1 MDEWQEAFN
10 GLSPKLKSCLIRAR
24 EEKADVLTA
33 LLREAELKKTL
44 CLVKRWKVNLGGKT
58 IVLRDLFDKII
69 AWVYKFKAIGDTA
82 VQFDPAPAT
91 LAWAA
96 NEELE
101 KIAELDTEVDRLTRI
116 SDAEVQLQIQDDMH
130 KTQTIP
136 KSIQTPFSRVV
147 DASTIYAKSVEEQ
160 QFRQL
165 LTWMSSVPYL
175 QHHARHSE
183 ARLQGSTEWLFKHPR
198 YTEWNETSTSSIL
211 LLHGIPGSG
220 KTSLTSSVVDS
231 FLRSKSQNPLAAPVA
246 YFYCGDSKMGRYWAD
261 PEETMGCLTRQVA
274 VIDRQK
280 LEVHEHVLL
289 EYQRKAA
296 EANLDGFDVPK
307 LKISQCAD
315 LILGVLGS
323 NPAILVVDGVDEI
336 EETRRYEL
344 LDALKRIRDESA
356 SVVKIFLSGREDRN
370 ILGRLS
376 DALMLRVEENDT
388 RLDIELFV
396 KNKVLLG
403 ISTLCLLGGEVPR
416 DLQEELIAFLL
427 NRSRGMFLWV
437 TLQLNCFFRLK
448 TRASVV
454 ASIQDSS
461 KATCESLSDLYSEM
475 LGHLHEADPS
485 AYDIANRAFS
495 WLLCMHEPLTP
506 QALLFTV
513 SMSSPEEQR
522 NFTLPELLD
531 FCFNLIYV
539 DSKLNTLR
547 FVHFSFIEYLKTKPE
562 FSVPCINTIAATGC
576 LNACIQ
582 DTPSN
587 LEDTFNPKDNFV
599 LYAALYWTQHY
610 QNAAIGNDHSPI
622 LSKLEKFAFNNDGE
636 TNLSFMAWLD
646 TVHIAAGLLSPD
658 HPLKAELNSVTSMQM
673 TPLFAGCIYGIEEI
687 VQSVVTREG
696 FDVNKKSTTGHTPLY
711 LAAKFGHDEII
722 RILLSYGADVGLEG
736 GKHGNS
742 VNAACANGHVSAT
755 NLLLSHQS
763 TSISS
768 DDVGLAVQ
776 KALISGH
783 ENVALFLLQNSV
795 ELPDHETYTKT
806 AEQASRAG
814 MFKLVQWLDKEHP
827 SLSNANE
834 AQSRILDMAIL
845 KGQLSFIKRYCSK
858 LQFLDNSVANAA
870 CMGHVDIV
878 SFCLDQGA
886 SIEEEGPLGSP
897 LRAASLMGHEMA
909 VRLLIAR
916 GASIN
921 APGKFG
927 DALQAAAMNGHWSIT
942 QFLIQNKAD
951 VNAQGGYYG
960 NPLQAAASRGHLEV
974 AEALINA
981 GARIAAKG
989 RYKDAFLTAAE
1000 AGHHAVVGLFIEKGF
1015 QLPQGHVRSIMK
1027 GLYQNLLW
1035 TAWNDAHGSL
1045 VHKEKENN
1053 LLSLPLPDPGLGV
1066 SFNTLKDGISST
1078 PRNRNTATPVRGLK
1092 APTPVEYSSLVLAAS
1107 KGWDLVVQCMVTER
1121 EKIKLGQAELELAL
1135 EKAAYHG
1142 HVGVLKIIL
1151 ASDIEKNWKIL
1162 NALMAAAQTAQ
1173 ITIIQ
1178 ILIHHVADSDVL
1190 SWDNALL
1197 VLRYGSREN
1206 QISSVRYC
1214 LSHVMDKER
1223 HALVALAFKHAAK
1236 FNSVGVLKSLDQDGN
1251 YIDGQV
1257 VRQAFQ
1263 IAASNGST
1271 DVVQLII
1278 GSDFANSIQSEDY
1291 LVAFRGASFYGHAV
1305 QSQSLL
1311 GHVSSPCSPEHLKV
1325 LFINAAYKGYRG
1337 VLSVL
1342 LPEIKNL
1349 DCCQTLL
1356 DTCLCFACAE
1366 GEFDAASFLIEAGAC
1381 VNARADSEMKVD
1393 ENPALAGLCLDKDT
1407 DEQRPLIEPTDSRF
1421 SVYYKNCGKW
1431 TALQACLKSPR
1442 QFQFRRGDSEGPRAL
1457 DKKHFAVLQLLILH
1471 DVDVNVVGEDG
1482 LTPLHWALSR
1492 ETMCFPM
1499 VSLLLNAG
1507 PESYIEEAEA
1517 EGRYPLLQTALRFFE
1532 GGGCFKD
1539 CESVEEVFTTGPGA
1553 VIRLLLESK
1562 PNISATDRQFR
1573 LVLEMAAT
1581 VGNADFI
1588 QLLVERG
1595 VDVNTPVDFFSH
1607 ALIAAA
1613 AFGHNDCVQLL
1624 VTTGADVNISH
1635 PLHGTAL
1642 QIAVIGGHTRTA
1654 RILLDHG
1661 ADIDVYTQASFPSI
1675 TSANSAAL
1683 QLAIDRGYFEI
1694 ANLLLDAGA
1703 NFNISPPFV
1712 SPPLVAAC
1720 GQSNLEFVKDLLQR
1734 GANVNIDGQRRE
1746 SSNNEVLVAS
1756 EEASA
1761 LHKACARG
1769 RNDLVSILL
1778 EGNADIEKR
1787 VGGSLTP
1794 IEVAARAGH
1803 LVVLD
1808 QLLDAGATIYDPS
1821 RGVNALREAC
1831 RGKDPIPSTRLLRG
1845 RLKAE
1850 SGSEDFISAFEEAV
1864 PEVLRKGCGDTLVCL
1879 IQDLPK
1885 IPSLL
1890 HHACVLGSTDAVE
1903 LMLYHGIDVNFNF
1916 ESGGQP
1922 LHIACYYQRVEL
1934 VPLLIK
1940 SGATVHEEDL
1950 KYGTPIQAALEG
1962 YIASGLIADDK
1973 PFHDMVPTRS
1983 PLQTLSN
1990 NYYGASRVSR
2000 QDLIV
2005 ASESNVLAL
2014 VSAGATADAKERP
2027 IGPPLHLAAFIGS
2040 IPILQL
2046 LLQTGVDI
2054 NTVGG
2059 YFDSAL
2065 IAAVYAKQQNT
2076 IVYLLGQGID
2086 ANLFSAEFGTALNLA
2101 CHQENQN
2108 KTKTVRALLKHRA
2121 DVNANG
2127 SESESPVS
2135 ALLSSNMTSHKP
2147 SIAEDT
2153 LEIILQS
2160 AANLKVRPEDLVL
2173 AVTVDDK
2180 CGSELREEL
2189 TERLLK
2195 HDPTAQVTIEV
2206 IKHAAKCYGSGDPEN
2221 RLAMLLSHSNGIY
2234 VTEDILEAASSPEI
2248 LEVLLQH
2255 NPRCGVT
2262 EALFKT
2268 FARSDSWLG
2277 KDYLEVLL
2285 DGDISATPTIAV
2297 IQGLLEA
2304 RFRPEEGDAKF
2315 NNILEML
2322 FDRNPNIEVTEEMLA
2337 ATMNSKERDIL
2348 LSRAHKV
2355 SCE

>member
-1 MDEWQEAFN
+1 
-10 GLSPKLKSCLIRAR
+10 
-24 EEKADVLTA
+24 
-33 LLREAELKKTL
+33 
-44 CLVKRWKVNLGGKT
+44 
-58 IVLRDLFDKII
+58 
-69 AWVYKFKAIGDTA
+69 
-82 VQFDPAPAT
+82 
-91 LAWAA
+91 
-96 NEELE
+96 
-101 KIAELDTEVDRLTRI
+101 
-116 SDAEVQLQIQDDMH
+116 
-130 KTQTIP
+130 
-136 KSIQTPFSRVV
+136 
-147 DASTIYAKSVEEQ
+147 
-160 QFRQL
+160 
-165 LTWMSSVPYL
+165 
-175 QHHARHSE
+175 
-183 ARLQGSTEWLFKHPR
+183 
-198 YTEWNETSTSSIL
+198 
-211 LLHGIPGSG
+211 
-220 KTSLTSSVVDS
+220 
-231 FLRSKSQNPLAAPVA
+231 
-246 YFYCGDSKMGRYWAD
+246 
-261 PEETMGCLTRQVA
+261 
-274 VIDRQK
+274 
-280 LEVHEHVLL
+280 
-289 EYQRKAA
+289 
-296 EANLDGFDVPK
+296 
-307 LKISQCAD
+307 
-315 LILGVLGS
+315 
-323 NPAILVVDGVDEI
+323 
-336 EETRRYEL
+336 
-344 LDALKRIRDESA
+344 
-356 SVVKIFLSGREDRN
+356 
-370 ILGRLS
+370 
-376 DALMLRVEENDT
+376 
-388 RLDIELFV
+388 
-396 KNKVLLG
+396 
-403 ISTLCLLGGEVPR
+403 
-416 DLQEELIAFLL
+416 
-427 NRSRGMFLWV
+427 
-437 TLQLNCFFRLK
+437 
-448 TRASVV
+448 
-454 ASIQDSS
+454 
-461 KATCESLSDLYSEM
+461 
-475 LGHLHEADPS
+475 
-485 AYDIANRAFS
+485 
-495 WLLCMHEPLTP
+495 
-506 QALLFTV
+506 
-513 SMSSPEEQR
+513 
-522 NFTLPELLD
+522 
-531 FCFNLIYV
+531 
-539 DSKLNTLR
+539 
-547 FVHFSFIEYLKTKPE
+547 
-562 FSVPCINTIAATGC
+562 
-576 LNACIQ
+576 
-582 DTPSN
+582 
-587 LEDTFNPKDNFV
+587 
-599 LYAALYWTQHY
+599 
-610 QNAAIGNDHSPI
+610 
-622 LSKLEKFAFNNDGE
+622 
-636 TNLSFMAWLD
+636 
-646 TVHIAAGLLSPD
+646 
-658 HPLKAELNSVTSMQM
+658 
-673 TPLFAGCIYGIEEI
+673 
-687 VQSVVTREG
+687 
-696 FDVNKKSTTGHTPLY
+696 
-711 LAAKFGHDEII
+711 
-722 RILLSYGADVGLEG
+722 
-736 GKHGNS
+736 
-742 VNAACANGHVSAT
+742 
-755 NLLLSHQS
+755 
-763 TSISS
+763 
-768 DDVGLAVQ
+768 
-776 KALISGH
+776 
-783 ENVALFLLQNSV
+783 
-795 ELPDHETYTKT
+795 
-806 AEQASRAG
+806 
-814 MFKLVQWLDKEHP
+814 
-827 SLSNANE
+827 
-834 AQSRILDMAIL
+834 
-845 KGQLSFIKRYCSK
+845 
-858 LQFLDNSVANAA
+858 
-870 CMGHVDIV
+870 
-878 SFCLDQGA
+878 
-886 SIEEEGPLGSP
+886 
-897 LRAASLMGHEMA
+897 MGHEMA

-989 RYKDAFLTAAE
+989 RYKDAFLAAAE

-1066 SFNTLKDGISST
+1066 SFNTLKEGISST

-1142 HVGVLKIIL
+1142 HVG
-1151 ASDIEKNWKIL
+1151 
-1162 NALMAAAQTAQ
+1162 
-1173 ITIIQ
+1173 

-1305 QSQSLL
+1305 QSQSFL

-1407 DEQRPLIEPTDSRF
+1407 DEQRPLIEPIDSRF

-1442 QFQFRRGDSEGPRAL
+1442 QFQFRRGDSEGLRAL

-1471 DVDVNVVGEDG
+1471 DVDVNVRNYV
-1482 LTPLHWALSR
+1482 LSHGIVAVER
-1492 ETMCFPM
+1492 R
-1499 VSLLLNAG
+1499 
-1507 PESYIEEAEA
+1507 PESYIKETEA

-1532 GGGCFKD
+1532 GGGCFKA
-1539 CESVEEVFTTGPGA
+1539 CESVEEVFATGPGA

-1642 QIAVIGGHTRTA
+1642 QIAVTGGHTRTA

-1675 TSANSAAL
+1675 TSGNSAAL

-1778 EGNADIEKR
+1778 EGDADIEKR

-1794 IEVAARAGH
+1794 TEVAARAGH

-1831 RGKDPIPSTRLLRG
+1831 RGKDPILSTRLLRG

-1864 PEVLRKGCGDTLVCL
+1864 PEVLRKGCGDTFVCL

-1962 YIASGLIADDK
+1962 YIASGLIAGDK

-2005 ASESNVLAL
+2005 ACESNVLAL

-2108 KTKTVRALLKHRA
+2108 KTKTVRALLKHRT

-2160 AANLKVRPEDLVL
+2160 AANLKVRPEDLML

-2206 IKHAAKCYGSGDPEN
+2206 IEHAAKCYGSGDPEN

-2322 FDRNPNIEVTEEMLA
+2322 FDRNPNIAVTEEMLA

-2348 LSRAHKV
+2348 LSRAQKV